1 MMIFQGGWLLV
12 ATIGLLA
19 GCDSLP
25 KRNDNSRPLLTVGC
39 TAEATSTAPC
49 ASMARTTC
57 GGDARLRA
65 IKSRVELPMTQS
77 VGQTSAPR
85 YDYQAIYECTVKP

>member
-1 MMIFQGGWLLV
+1 MMSRWGWLAV
-12 ATIGLLA
+12 AA
-19 GCDSLP
+19 VVMAASCDSLP
-25 KRNDNSRPLLTVGC
+25 KRNDNSRPLLTIGC
-39 TAEATSTAPC
+39 TADATSTAPC

-77 VGQTSAPR
+77 VDQHNTPM
-85 YDYQAIYECTVKP
+85 YDYQAIYECTVK

>member
-1 MMIFQGGWLLV
+1 MLISHRTWLLV
-12 ATIGLLA
+12 ATVGVLA

-49 ASMARTTC
+49 ASVARATC

-65 IKSRVELPMTQS
+65 IKSRVEIAMTQS
-77 VGQTSAPR
+77 VDDHSTPR